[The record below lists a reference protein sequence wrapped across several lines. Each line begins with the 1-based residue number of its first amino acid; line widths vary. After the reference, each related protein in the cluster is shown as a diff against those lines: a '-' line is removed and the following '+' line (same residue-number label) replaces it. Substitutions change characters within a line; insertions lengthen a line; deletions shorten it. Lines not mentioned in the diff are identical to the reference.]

1 MADGELQKFN
11 FSRPGRSP
19 GRAGSGMKVQRRE
32 TAPPAGSA
40 DAVTNSLRFEAL
52 RRTVGFF
59 SERPPGYRRE
69 GSLLL
74 TQRIFFNTVTSSSFP
89 GLSGFPL

>member
-1 MADGELQKFN
+1 
-11 FSRPGRSP
+11 
-19 GRAGSGMKVQRRE
+19 MKAQRRE
-32 TAPPAGSA
+32 TAPPEKSA

-52 RRTVGFF
+52 RSTVGFF

-69 GSLLL
+69 SSLLL
-74 TQRIFFNTVTSSSFP
+74 TQRIFFDTVKSSSYL